1 MTATVTDIR
10 IEEGAK
16 AVFFNVLI
24 ELDDEIAFGVPGWK
38 VVDGRIYPPSKGRGN
53 SYYSVILA
61 SPKFARVIQTA
72 LEKANPEGLELE
84 PDAYVSTKW
93 GQSSLRSIY
102 RDKDAAM
109 EIWKKYK
116 GHKNGEKVEAEG

>member
-1 MTATVTDIR
+1 MIATVTDIR

-16 AVFFNVLI
+16 AVFFNVMI
-24 ELDDEIAFGVPGWK
+24 ELGDGIAFGIPGWK
-38 VVDGRIYPPSKGRGN
+38 ISDGRIYPPSKGRGN
-53 SYYSVILA
+53 SYFSVILG
-61 SPKFARVIQTA
+61 SPKFSRLIQGA
-72 LEKANPEGLELE
+72 LEAAKPEGIDLE
-84 PDAYVSTKW
+84 PDAFVSAKW

-116 GHKNGEKVEAEG
+116 GDRNVSIES

>member
-10 IEEGAK
+10 IEEKAK
-16 AVFFNVLI
+16 AVFFNVMI
-24 ELDDEIAFGVPGWK
+24 ELEDGIAFGVPGWK

-53 SYYSVILA
+53 SYYSVILG
-61 SPKFARVIQTA
+61 SQKFAQLIQAA
-72 LEKANPEGLELE
+72 LEKSNPEGVNLE
-84 PDAYVSTKW
+84 PDAYVSAKW

-102 RDKDAAM
+102 RDPEVAM

-116 GHKNGEKVEAEG
+116 GDKK